1 MAKNIKAVKKE
12 RRKGRKWLWEGM
24 IKEESINILVG
35 QQSRGKSMLAIGLIK
50 EMLKAKRGQ
59 TYLGRGVAPCKVL
72 YISTEMPEDSI
83 VNRLAEIGV
92 DGRMKGV
99 NNRFFVYYN
108 PVLTLSDIEREITE
122 HDPSF
127 VVIDILGGLVVG
139 EGFEVNSYDAFNTIV
154 PRLKRFQRAF
164 LLIHHMN
171 KQNKAMG
178 SIGTL
183 SAMDTRMEMLETDRD
198 MDGDGNIAIYQS
210 IHVYGKDVQDKYIN
224 VAFKYPTFELAMSEE
239 VEELDKP
246 LAKLM
251 QTVIMA
257 KLADKNGTGGMIEG
271 TYQEVAAQCQ
281 LLEKY
286 QFNPKRLGLLIKMN
300 ADTLKN
306 NGIFCETKRKTN
318 GYCLKIWYDPDAEP
332 DEPEE
337 QDLTVG
343 GIMRPVDDYEQI
355 DLFDTLEAA
364 DEGHD

>member
-1 MAKNIKAVKKE
+1 MAKNIKTVKKE

-24 IKEESINILVG
+24 IKENSINILVG
-35 QQSRGKSMLAIGLIK
+35 QQSRGKSMLATGLIK
-50 EMLKAKRGQ
+50 EMLKANRGQ

-83 VNRLAEIGV
+83 VSRLAEIGV

-99 NNRFFVYYN
+99 NNKFFVYYN
-108 PVLTLSDIEREITE
+108 PILTLADIEREIME
-122 HDPSF
+122 HDPTF
-127 VVIDILGGLVVG
+127 VVVDILGGLIVG
-139 EGFEVNSYDAFNTIV
+139 EGFEINSYDAFNTIV
-154 PRLKRFQRAF
+154 PRLKQFQRAF

-198 MDGDGNIAIYQS
+198 LDDDGNVAIYQT

-224 VAFKYPTFELAMSEE
+224 VSFKYPTFELAATEE

-246 LAKLM
+246 LSKLM

-257 KLADKNGTGGMIEG
+257 KVNDKTGDGGVIEG

-286 QFNPKRLGLLIKMN
+286 QFNPKRLGLLLKMN

-306 NGIFCETKRKTN
+306 NDIYCETKRKTN
-318 GYCLKIWYDPDAEP
+318 GYYLKIWYDPDAEE
-332 DEPEE
+332 DESEE
-337 QDLTVG
+337 QNLTVG
-343 GIMRPVDDYEQI
+343 GILRPVNDYEQI
-355 DLFDTLEAA
+355 DLFEALG
-364 DEGHD
+364 DDK